1 RIHKQSKE
9 VRNMAGVAAIYA
21 TYARRVLVGGLLV
34 EMDPDKFIPLIDSK
48 TTVIHGVLG
57 KLKKYHLYFIVRDG
71 LTMYC
76 KTMSPLSIT
85 PSIEVEKIDTGGVIK
100 L

>member
-1 RIHKQSKE
+1 
-9 VRNMAGVAAIYA
+9 MAGAAGGAAAIYA

-34 EMDPDKFIPLIDSK
+34 EMDPDKFIPIIDSK
-48 TTVIHGVLG
+48 TTVIHGELG

-71 LTMYC
+71 ITMYC

>member
-1 RIHKQSKE
+1 MARSSYDYGFIESVDEHLIQAKQLLLL
-9 VRNMAGVAAIYA
+9 RNIV
-21 TYARRVLVGGLLV
+21 
-34 EMDPDKFIPLIDSK
+34 DKFIPLIDSK
-48 TTVIHGVLG
+48 TTVIHGELG

-71 LTMYC
+71 ITMYC
-76 KTMSPLSIT
+76 KTVSPLSIT